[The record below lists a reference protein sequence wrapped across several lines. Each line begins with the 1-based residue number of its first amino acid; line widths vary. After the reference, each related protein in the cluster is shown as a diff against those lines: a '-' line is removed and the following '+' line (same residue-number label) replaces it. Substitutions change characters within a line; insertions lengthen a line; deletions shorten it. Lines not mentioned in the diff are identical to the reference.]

1 MPKIQNTLQIQYE
14 SENIKEFRKNNT
26 HVSNSSEIEELIKL
40 IRRKPKPNVNPRL
53 AQVRIL
59 HGRSIRLNKRKHTKT
74 YVSSKNKSI
83 NTDRNEN
90 VKPESIIKRR
100 NNKTISNKDLNL
112 INLKIFNLKNQ
123 QKKIWQEKIKIQDIK
138 QVTPKQV
145 IQKQVIQKQVIQEQV
160 IQKQIELEKKI
171 RERHQQELKIKKERL
186 EKYYQ
191 EENEKIERQ
200 IIELER
206 ICKQK
211 IKERKQRET
220 YEKKIKIKRTLFNY
234 NLNEKNLSIKSSY
247 NIKIYYVSKYIKTL
261 SVIFYEYLKKIKNI
275 NCSLHHLNE
284 INIEEQQE
292 SNTYYFI
299 LGFSALNLKL
309 PEGLKYFLYQLEQT
323 NTPEKLKPIMN
334 NLKLIENS
342 ILTFDYNEEN
352 IEYYPNYVKHKIR
365 LLHPPIENYQ
375 SYYEERKYDVLFFG
389 TQNERR
395 NNIIQVLKKHFNVC
409 YVNNIFD
416 EPLDKLIC
424 QSFVCLN
431 LHYYKDAVLETS
443 RIHKL
448 LNKNV
453 TIISET
459 TNETKLLQYYKDHVS
474 FIDIINDDL
483 SNVNNLVEEIKYSLL
498 IHSPKSK
505 TPIMRSIQNNTETQL
520 SSLIFWLII
529 EQNKEL
535 FHKYYL
541 GLKQTNENIEY
552 TITHNN
558 YSEEFKE
565 NQYYSHLH
573 CYDLSN
579 FYYVYTKQDIDIICK
594 TFKIIITYSIIT
606 NDAPILPSEFVI
618 LKIKNK
624 GNDIGGKFNVVKYL
638 HDNMIYYRYIFFLQ
652 SKTDYNQR
660 RAYFNPLLNL
670 INKYDF
676 KTIKKYD
683 GYFQKE
689 LTWNISNPQ
698 NTYNS
703 TMSND
708 KNTWP
713 ERNNI
718 YRNSI
723 LNLCSATNNTTT
735 FVEGNVYI
743 LSNKVIQKLFTN
755 VHLYNNLN
763 GEESFDYN
771 FEIQAYKNT
780 INNAMNS
787 FEYPNKLKIA
797 YENYNRRVLNKVDL
811 NLKRHDGC
819 LEHAF
824 ERCVLNFCKSYLF
837 V

>member
-1 MPKIQNTLQIQYE
+1 ME
-14 SENIKEFRKNNT
+14 
-26 HVSNSSEIEELIKL
+26 KL
-40 IRRKPKPNVNPRL
+40 K
-53 AQVRIL
+53 
-59 HGRSIRLNKRKHTKT
+59 
-74 YVSSKNKSI
+74 
-83 NTDRNEN
+83 
-90 VKPESIIKRR
+90 
-100 NNKTISNKDLNL
+100 KD
-112 INLKIFNLKNQ
+112 Q
-123 QKKIWQEKIKIQDIK
+123 
-138 QVTPKQV
+138 
-145 IQKQVIQKQVIQEQV
+145 
-160 IQKQIELEKKI
+160 
-171 RERHQQELKIKKERL
+171 L
-186 EKYYQ
+186 EKYFQ

-200 IIELER
+200 IIELEEMSR
-206 ICKQK
+206 QK
-211 IKERKQRET
+211 IKERRKRET
-220 YEKKIKIKRTLFNY
+220 YEKKIKIQRTLFNY

-247 NIKIYYVSKYIKTL
+247 NLKIYYVSRYIKTL
-261 SVIFYEYLKKIKNI
+261 SDVFYEYLKKNKNI

-284 INIEEQQE
+284 LNVEEEQD

-299 LGFSALNLKL
+299 LGFSAVNLKL

-323 NTPEKLKPIMN
+323 NTSEKLKPIMN

-342 ILTFDYNEEN
+342 ILTFDYNKEN
-352 IEYYPNYVKHKIR
+352 IKYYPEYVKHKIR
-365 LLHPPIENYQ
+365 LLHPPIESYEP
-375 SYYEERKYDVLFFG
+375 YYEERKYDVLFFG

-395 NNIIQVLKKHFNVC
+395 NNIIEVLKKHFRVC
-409 YVNNIFD
+409 YVNNIFN
-416 EPLDKLIC
+416 EPLDKLIN

-431 LHYYKDAVLETS
+431 LHYYKDAVLETT

-453 TIISET
+453 TIISEK
-459 TNETKLLQYYKDHVS
+459 TNEPELLKRYKNHVS

-483 SNVNNLVEEIKYSLL
+483 SNVNNLVKEIKHSLL
-498 IHSPKSK
+498 NDSPKSK
-505 TPIMRSIQNNTETQL
+505 TSIMRTIQNNTEKQL
-520 SSLIFWLII
+520 TSLIFWMII

-552 TITHNN
+552 SITQNN

-565 NQYYSHLH
+565 NQYYAHLH
-573 CYDLSN
+573 CYDLSQ

-606 NDAPILPSEFVI
+606 NNTPILSSEFVV
-618 LKIKNK
+618 LRIKNK
-624 GNDIGGKFNVVKYL
+624 GNDLGGKFNVVKYL
-638 HDNMIYYRYIFFLQ
+638 HDNMIYYRYIFFLH

-670 INKYDF
+670 IDKYDF
-676 KTIKKYD
+676 KSIQKYD
-683 GYFQKE
+683 GYFQKD
-689 LTWNISNPQ
+689 LIWNIRNPQ

-718 YRNSI
+718 YRNAI
-723 LNLCSATNNTTT
+723 LTLCGPTNNTNT

-763 GEESFDYN
+763 EEYSFDYN
-771 FEIQAYKNT
+771 FEIQAYKNS
-780 INNAMNS
+780 INNSMNL

-797 YENYNRRVLNKVDL
+797 YKNYNRRV
-811 NLKRHDGC
+811 
-819 LEHAF
+819 
-824 ERCVLNFCKSYLF
+824 YLIK
-837 V
+837 

>member
-1 MPKIQNTLQIQYE
+1 M
-14 SENIKEFRKNNT
+14 
-26 HVSNSSEIEELIKL
+26 
-40 IRRKPKPNVNPRL
+40 
-53 AQVRIL
+53 
-59 HGRSIRLNKRKHTKT
+59 
-74 YVSSKNKSI
+74 
-83 NTDRNEN
+83 
-90 VKPESIIKRR
+90 
-100 NNKTISNKDLNL
+100 
-112 INLKIFNLKNQ
+112 
-123 QKKIWQEKIKIQDIK
+123 
-138 QVTPKQV
+138 
-145 IQKQVIQKQVIQEQV
+145 
-160 IQKQIELEKKI
+160 
-171 RERHQQELKIKKERL
+171 
-186 EKYYQ
+186 
-191 EENEKIERQ
+191 
-200 IIELER
+200 
-206 ICKQK
+206 
-211 IKERKQRET
+211 
-220 YEKKIKIKRTLFNY
+220 
-234 NLNEKNLSIKSSY
+234 
-247 NIKIYYVSKYIKTL
+247 
-261 SVIFYEYLKKIKNI
+261 
-275 NCSLHHLNE
+275 
-284 INIEEQQE
+284 
-292 SNTYYFI
+292 
-299 LGFSALNLKL
+299 GFSALNLKL

-797 YENYNRRVLNKVDL
+797 YENYNRRVLNNVDL
-811 NLKRHDGC
+811 KLKRHDGC

-824 ERCVLNFCKSYLF
+824 ERCVLNFCKSIYLF
-837 V
+837 NF